1 MNESF
6 PLRELT
12 IEITKQ
18 CPMKCIICSSEAGN
32 KDIDELSLSELKRIV
47 DDAKVL
53 GLKTVILSGGEPL
66 ECSNTIDFIRHIKQ
80 KGLELNLYSCGNL
93 SKGLNGIGPLP
104 NSLLKDLKEL
114 NVDKIIFSIHGP
126 DPEVHDAITSKKGSF
141 SNLVTSIKRAK
152 KAGHQIELHFVP
164 TLKNYLTLSKVVQ
177 LVKDLKIN
185 RISILRFVP
194 QGRGLTNR
202 DSLEIKDDNILELKC
217 ILDRILKDPY
227 IEIRLGTPF
236 NCFHLD
242 CQSNCSAGITK
253 ATIRPDGLV
262 VPCVSMKRVGFSN
275 SLDDIHS
282 TTIETIWKTSKLFD
296 YIRKYH
302 KKIGLSRCNSCDYYH
317 ICKGGCLTQ
326 RLIRTDSID
335 GVDSYCLM
343 KGNPCKGTNK
353 EKGKKGVILID
364 ST

>member
-18 CPMKCIICSSEAGN
+18 CPMKCIICSSEAGS
-32 KDIDELSLSELKRIV
+32 KDINEMSLSELKRIV

-53 GLKTVILSGGEPL
+53 GLKTVVLSGGEPL
-66 ECSNTIDFIRHIKQ
+66 ESTNTVDFIRHIKQ
-80 KGLELNLYSCGNL
+80 NGLELNLYSCGNL
-93 SKGLNGIGPLP
+93 KKGLKGIGPLP

-126 DPEVHDAITSKKGSF
+126 DPEIHDAITSKKGSF
-141 SNLVTSIKRAK
+141 SNLMTSIKRANK
-152 KAGHQIELHFVP
+152 IGHHIELHFVP
-164 TLKNYLTLSKVVQ
+164 ILQNYLTLSKVVQ
-177 LVKDLKIN
+177 LAKDLKIN

-194 QGRGLTNR
+194 QGRGLSNR
-202 DSLEIKDDNILELKC
+202 DSLEIKDDKILELKN
-217 ILDRILKDPY
+217 ILDGILKDKQV
-227 IEIRLGTPF
+227 EIRLGTPF

-282 TTIETIWKTSKLFD
+282 TTLETIWKTSKLFD

-302 KKIGLSRCNSCDYYH
+302 KKIGLSRCNSCDYYP

-326 RLIRTDSID
+326 RLIRTDSVD
-335 GVDSYCLM
+335 GVDSYCLF
-343 KGNPCKGTNK
+343 KKDNNRETLIQN
-353 EKGKKGVILID
+353 GKKGRVLID
-364 ST
+364 S

>member
-18 CPMKCIICSSEAGN
+18 CPMKCIICSSEAGS
-32 KDIDELSLSELKRIV
+32 KDINEMSLSELKHIV

-53 GLKTVILSGGEPL
+53 GLKTVVLSGGEPL
-66 ECSNTIDFIRHIKQ
+66 ESTNTVDFIRHIKQ
-80 KGLELNLYSCGNL
+80 KGLEINLYSCGNL
-93 SKGLNGIGPLP
+93 NKGLNGIGPLP

-126 DPEVHDAITSKKGSF
+126 DPEIHDAITSKKGSF
-141 SNLVTSIKRAK
+141 SNLVTSIKRANK
-152 KAGHQIELHFVP
+152 TGHQIELHFVP
-164 TLKNYLTLSKVVQ
+164 ILQNYLTLSKVVQ
-177 LVKDLKIN
+177 LAKDLKIN

-194 QGRGLTNR
+194 QGRGLSNR
-202 DSLEIKDDNILELKC
+202 DSLEIKDDKILELKN
-217 ILDRILKDPY
+217 ILDGILKDKQV
-227 IEIRLGTPF
+227 EIRLGTPF

-282 TTIETIWKTSKLFD
+282 TTLETIWKTSKLFD
-296 YIRKYH
+296 YIREYH
-302 KKIGLSRCNSCDYYH
+302 KKIGLSRCNFCDYYP

-326 RLIRTDSID
+326 RLIRTDSVE

-343 KGNPCKGTNK
+343 KGETKKRSINP
-353 EKGKKGVILID
+353 KGKKGGITLE
-364 ST
+364 SS